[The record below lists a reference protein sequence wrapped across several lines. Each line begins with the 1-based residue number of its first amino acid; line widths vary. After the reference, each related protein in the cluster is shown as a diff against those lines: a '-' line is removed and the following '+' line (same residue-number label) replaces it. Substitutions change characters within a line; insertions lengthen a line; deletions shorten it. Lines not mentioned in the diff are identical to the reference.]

1 MREEGEGE
9 RTRWGQKFDYQVIRR
24 KFGNYLQ
31 NGIDSI
37 GGRGGE
43 GVPHHPPSRSPEQ
56 EIELGLGLRGGSTVD
71 GQRGKYRN

>member
-1 MREEGEGE
+1 MREKGEGE

-37 GGRGGE
+37 GGRAGDPSPPPPLTLPRTGE
-43 GVPHHPPSRSPEQ
+43 R
-56 EIELGLGLRGGSTVD
+56 IRLGFKR
-71 GQRGKYRN
+71 RKYRGWVKG